1 MNEYMELL
9 ERPYLKNKDIAKV
22 LGVSAS
28 TVSSNIKK
36 MGLIKY
42 PWGYNTDEVIQKFNL
57 KVYIQRQNK
66 KAPPA
71 DQSKSANKVDM

>member
-22 LGVSAS
+22 LGVCPS
-28 TVSSNIKK
+28 TVSTNIKK
-36 MGLIKY
+36 MGLVKY
-42 PWGYNTDEVIQKFNL
+42 PWGYNTDEIIQKFNL
-57 KVYIQRQNK
+57 KAYIQRQKK

-71 DQSKSANKVDM
+71 DQSKSAQKVDM

>member
-57 KVYIQRQNK
+57 KAYIQRQNK
-66 KAPPA
+66 KAPSA
-71 DQSKSANKVDM
+71 DQSKSAQKVDM